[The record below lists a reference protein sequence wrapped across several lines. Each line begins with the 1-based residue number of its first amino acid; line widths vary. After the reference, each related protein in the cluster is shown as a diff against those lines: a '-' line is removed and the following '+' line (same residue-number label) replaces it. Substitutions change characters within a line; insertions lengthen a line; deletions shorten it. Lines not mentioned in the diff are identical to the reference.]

1 MRFRKQVFNNTCETR
16 IFVGEKLPEPLAR
29 PDGHLPRLAY
39 PLVGAAS
46 NRSERGFAEID
57 DQTLRTAAS
66 TNKATPQIAAKA
78 AKLTAK
84 PMHTCTVMT
93 LDYRDIN
100 RQTHRFSFLRNLFGM
115 FP

>member
-1 MRFRKQVFNNTCETR
+1 MPALELCICVCNSF
-16 IFVGEKLPEPLAR
+16 
-29 PDGHLPRLAY
+29 
-39 PLVGAAS
+39 
-46 NRSERGFAEID
+46 D

-78 AKLTAK
+78 TRLTAK
-84 PMHTCTVMT
+84 PMHICTVMT
-93 LDYRDIN
+93 LDCRDIN